1 MQGGPKEPFRD
12 PSGSIKNAVITF
24 RQRLRN
30 LQTISP
36 SLILTSS
43 YLRSPFF
50 LDRRYRSPSLAAFG
64 VRIAFKYFFT
74 RRFDVIVLPEKLPSP
89 GWISPATRVNEL
101 ARQSFRAI
109 SNVDCRQS
117 SNNSVYPFRDFD

>member
-1 MQGGPKEPFRD
+1 MHAGPRCREDEETVRD

-43 YLRSPFF
+43 YLQSSSF
-50 LDRRYRSPSLAAFG
+50 LDRRYCSPSLAALV
-64 VRIAFKYFFT
+64 VRIAFNIFS
-74 RRFDVIVLPEKLPSP
+74 RCFDVIVLPEKLPSLE
-89 GWISPATRVNEL
+89 WISLAIQVNEL
-101 ARQSFRAI
+101 AGNIYNFTRFQTTADARLFEK
-109 SNVDCRQS
+109 
-117 SNNSVYPFRDFD
+117 